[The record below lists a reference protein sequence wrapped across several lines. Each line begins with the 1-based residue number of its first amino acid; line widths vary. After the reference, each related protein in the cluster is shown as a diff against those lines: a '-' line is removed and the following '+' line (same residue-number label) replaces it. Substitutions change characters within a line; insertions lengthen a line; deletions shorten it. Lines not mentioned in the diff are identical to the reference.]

1 MIRRPPR
8 STLTD
13 TLFPYTT
20 LVRSP
25 HRLCLVLAADPPHA
39 GCRATP
45 DLVLQTGPAAIAKH
59 RLPAGA
65 QAKQAM
71 HARHGFAHRQRTRIR
86 PAVPPRLCALAAAH
100 DNARPGPGCDEY
112 PSVHL
117 CLSYQSLSTPPN
129 AP

>member
-39 GCRATP
+39 GCRATT

-59 RLPAGA
+59 RFLAGA
-65 QAKQAM
+65 QAKQAL
-71 HARHGFAHRQRTRIR
+71 HARQGFAHRPRTRIR
-86 PAVPPRLCALAAAH
+86 PEV
-100 DNARPGPGCDEY
+100 
-112 PSVHL
+112 
-117 CLSYQSLSTPPN
+117 TPPLGARAAVHADEIGR
-129 AP
+129 APVRERGCPYV